1 MASNFKLQNEEK
13 LKKLNN
19 KYGVKTYD
27 RQTPRRTPYNE
38 RNGSKSDIP
47 GGNDTIKDNVRN
59 NEPSAWESNN
69 YNSDIED
76 VYSLEKT
83 KVKTK
88 TTTTSKLS
96 DKDRKTRIK
105 ELNEELNRLS
115 TERSGLNRASV
126 YGQNK
131 YIKEKLAENA
141 SKIAKAKEE
150 LKELERV
157 GTFTASER
165 KQMEIDDAKAQISN
179 LQRDINAYGTRP
191 SAKVAD
197 EYRAKSTELYAQKEK
212 LNNLE
217 RQQQL
222 YKDIAEFSEV
232 VNEDE
237 FIGQWKANY
246 RSRDLS
252 EKAARALSTYLS
264 NPTDE
269 NKEIAYA
276 YDALAK
282 AYAKNNEKA
291 LDDKDVEFGLLS
303 KSLAGYLPQLK
314 GQIVPQ
320 AVGGIVGG
328 ALGYTVGMPGKGAS
342 IGAGIGA
349 GLYSYDTIKGSVFS
363 TLRSMGVDEKT
374 AIEAAS
380 DEAVISSLIE
390 GGETAIGWLTSGG
403 SKAKQ
408 AIFNAATASVAKGS
422 TNVATKFIANLAG
435 KATGKVVEKAAK
447 AASQPLWKTGVKTV
461 GGLFKDGVTEYG
473 EEGLQQSV
481 CIATIEK
488 AKANF
493 DEKIGKYG
501 EGNIDL
507 HNRPVLTN
515 SDGSISTVDSVTY
528 EIDGVYVVLPTIVRA
543 ENGTPKRLETDEEIL
558 AHYEKTGEYLGK
570 FKSEGEADTYAT
582 QLHYAQEYR
591 YTNHSTTTKDSL
603 IKGGAKVLKDAIT
616 GANKEYR
623 AEIHGAGVE
632 GFKIGAMMG
641 GNRVLINNITTEFF
655 NRKTIKLQNE
665 YADDIKNDEESLTAL
680 IAGAK
685 ESGEGT
691 TGYKLAE
698 EVEKAKTKGNVTREQ
713 VKRLINVNETYIKAE
728 EKANTLE
735 ATPEKLTT
743 KDTNKTSKKAPVASY
758 EVLDNLTRNNEK
770 ITAEDVKNA
779 TGFGDK
785 GSQLVA
791 DIANQD
797 GMTFTE
803 AKEAVQVAY
812 MSGYTNPDAKPTDLL
827 NTTDVEIEALK
838 AGKLDK
844 LSQRTAAQARAKE
857 ATVYE
862 GKVKA
867 DENFKKL
874 SSVDQEIFKVLTKD
888 HGMFGE
894 VKDRILANL
903 DTKAEANASHED
915 GKIEVSLNADKAI
928 FKLLIHEDGHRM
940 EQFDTEEWNVLANA
954 LYERAEQ
961 LGRRL
966 NTNFSVGMKFDDQK
980 QAHDQAGITHDT
992 RGYFGEV
999 VMEELETLFSSPEEF
1014 KSWLSEI
1021 DTKPEVKSAWQRFM
1035 DFLSKLINE
1044 VKSIFTDSKASKE
1057 AKAKA
1062 EGELAELEHFRSLYK
1077 NAYLATRDAVS
1088 EKSAEAKNYTNSSK
1102 NLEIKINED
1111 YNGKISHSLKWHTDL
1126 TKSQV
1131 IELVDRLRQVGN
1143 PEATRITDTANWYKG
1158 RLGGKDLFAIY
1169 STVYGNEP
1177 TILYEVSGRNASRE
1191 LDVLTRSL
1199 EVIESERSAIEK
1211 SRIVDELLGG
1221 DNRVQ
1226 EKHNMA
1232 NNNDRPRRRTSNTGY
1247 APILQ
1252 GKSPEY
1258 IGSPAFREVVRNLFE
1273 IQAQS
1278 EGKSFSLKNQEYL
1291 KAVENGDMETAQKMV
1306 DEAAK
1311 DAGYTEK
1318 AFHST
1323 DADFTDFDIDKT
1335 SEFNYHGKGIYF
1347 SNSQKDVENNYE
1359 AYNGPDPWA
1368 KIEERAYELVEE
1380 KYGLSYDDT
1389 LTSDSDIIDKVN
1401 ECFRTVID
1409 EFQKKVRRIN
1419 AYLKFDHPLVLEKG
1433 ESGSEKHNLQE
1444 YDGIIDKQVYETI
1457 NHVGM
1462 DENTIHYVVFNPR
1475 NIKSAEP
1482 VTYDDNGNVI
1492 PLSERFNEN
1501 NKDIRYSLK
1510 DSEAVDNVGVQYDE
1524 KSKSV
1529 APSFSFKTWNASRY
1543 VQDKDTAIKAIM
1555 KATGVSEGDAK
1566 RYIDN
1571 INSIAR
1577 LIADD
1582 KVRLDYDSNLDDRA
1596 SVLKPNSEYKW
1607 TIDMSTLCAK
1617 RLLYTGTFDE
1627 IQRKM
1632 PNTAFNSEDLVN
1644 LRSMMMDR
1652 GLEVACGI
1660 CYVEST
1666 RREIGTITADFIE
1679 RYKISQQT
1687 GKPITRVNSEGK
1699 TVELT
1704 KTQDQMKTT
1713 ADKSTNKFMADKDY
1727 TPTLT
1732 DLNTT
1737 DIDLVK
1743 KNHPLV
1749 YEAYLNFMNAR
1760 GQAKPK
1766 LLETRAEYKGEIL
1779 NVFKNKNAVKAR
1791 NEAGGL
1797 RVQSFSDFEV
1807 AHLIDMMQI
1816 ALDMSQVGLKS
1827 QAYTKVPEFAEVFG
1841 DTGIKINLSLIAK
1854 DSGLDENGNLIFDDV
1869 EGIPHKEA
1877 FRLRTKYSKNV
1888 GTILVGKNDE
1898 HIKAAL
1904 ADPRI
1909 DFVIPFHKSSWK
1921 ESLYDA
1927 LGLTGYKDYTDFQNE
1942 KPIDEDGKID
1952 KDRKIKNFQ
1961 PSEYWDETKSGDE
1974 NAKIYLQMCEEDSR
1988 MPKFPQFK
1996 DEPGYWKLLID
2007 FKMYDNEGVYSP
2019 QMEVKP
2025 NFAMDEAYRIMNAY
2039 EGGHNA
2045 FPVAQDVVDD
2055 FIEKYQN
2062 KSFSLKVPPRENR
2075 TGELLGVIEDIHDG
2089 KKDAAT
2095 SLAKYVDEGVISTVE
2110 YGNLIKKYGAI
2121 KRGENPYRSI
2131 QVPQKTADDKKVSQT
2146 VRTILEAKATPEEA
2160 IPRIEKMVED
2170 GVFSYEVYT
2179 DKQAIKDQ
2187 EDYLKEYGW
2196 NTSYNDWMED
2206 VKNGVVSKQHAVMGW
2221 ALYNNSA
2228 NLAATSSSDTERRTA
2243 TETSLEILTAM
2254 VGHTRNAAQALQ
2266 AVRILKKMSPATQLY
2281 SIQKSVNRLQDEVD
2295 ARYGK
2300 AGDEKYVDDIRNAV
2314 TTSRNKAN
2322 DVMAK
2327 TYKEGKISRRGG
2339 RVVIDSNMVGEPFTF
2354 EYAQKV
2360 GEDIAKSLET
2370 KRNAT
2375 KKERTFLQHISAQLK
2390 RFANEKLPKGE
2401 KTKGLTA
2408 VEMLRDYI
2416 QNRDFYSKAWESAQ
2430 NELRDKYADDP
2441 MLSEFIN
2448 SGIGMDANINPKN
2461 AIFMRALV
2469 QSATESRETKAN
2481 IIRQSALGVTKI
2493 SENIASKLIAET
2505 GAEGEM
2511 AQTIQDAAASYVYN
2525 VLVEAETDAK
2535 KPLDAEKIVTNAIKG
2550 AMKDI
2555 GITLSDVVAS
2565 GDGTNA
2571 KNAII
2576 NKLVTKYA
2584 FGIAEATKTAEIVAQ
2599 QFDAMSKGYANRKLE
2614 AMFKTRNNK
2623 RKTVSEQMRLLG
2635 NLGAFDIGSK
2645 FNIEATKRLFMYG
2658 DKAPNLKINE
2668 ELAQQ
2673 FLKAETD
2680 EERSEIEKKIYLDI
2694 GTQMPSSFMD
2704 KWNAW
2709 RYLAMLGNTRTHVRN
2724 VAGNAFFAPVVATKN
2739 LTATAIESAVNAIS
2753 SKGISR
2759 TKATITASK
2768 NDRALLKAA
2777 WGDYKNVADTIS
2789 NGGKYSDSAMK
2800 NKYVEEGRKIFKSKL
2815 FAPLEWARTKNS
2827 EMLEREDV
2835 WFSQPHYAYAMAQYC
2850 KANNITADQLQRG
2863 RAIEPA
2869 RAYAIKEAQKA
2880 TYRDTNA
2887 FSAMVS
2893 EIGRGS
2899 RNDKNPVKRATNIAV
2914 EGILPFRKTPAN
2926 ILVRG
2931 VEYSPIGLLKSLTYD
2946 LAKVKK
2952 GEMNASEAI
2961 DNISA
2966 GFTGTML
2973 LGAGVFLAAQGLVR
2987 GHGEDDEK
2995 ERKFNELMGHQAYS
3009 LELPSGDSITLDWLA
3024 PEALPFFV
3032 GVNIWEATKGSDKE
3046 FNLSRILNAV
3056 SNITEPMLEMSCLQ
3070 GLNDLIEGIGE
3081 STSEDTSGLMAM
3093 LASAATSYLTQG
3105 IPTLFGQIERTGE
3118 ENRFTTY
3125 TTENEFLTGDMQ
3137 WFLGKTS
3144 AKIPGWD
3151 YSQIPYIDAWGR
3163 KEASGVALKRGLNN
3177 FLNPAY
3183 TSKIE
3188 ESDMEKELLR
3198 LFQQTG
3204 DEGVFPTRA
3213 YGTLRIDGEEIF
3225 LTAEQYIKYAT
3236 MKGEKAYSILT
3247 AMTKS
3252 SSYKTM
3258 TDEEKVR
3265 AVNEALD
3272 YADEKAK
3279 KTITKKE
3286 VASWA
3291 KKAEAFANPGN
3302 FFVFKAKVSEYKEN
3316 HDDKI
3321 DKKEYVNLVTKTA
3334 QTDEDAWGMY
3344 AYYYDNENTR
3354 YARSNGIKGKTY
3366 MNFLTKLAEVDQPS
3380 KNGKYGSYT
3389 QGEAKNALNQMTGLT
3404 RQEKSILWQ
3413 SVNTSWKAYNNPFR

>member
-19 KYGVKTYD
+19 KYGVKTYE

-197 EYRAKSTELYAQKEK
+197 EYRAKSSELFAQKEK

-328 ALGYTVGMPGKGAS
+328 ALGYAVGLPKQGAS

-447 AASQPLWKTGVKTV
+447 AASQPLWKTGVKTI
-461 GGLFKDGVTEYG
+461 GGLFKEGLTEYG

-481 CIATIEK
+481 SIATIEK
-488 AKANF
+488 AKASF

-507 HNRPVLTN
+507 YNRPVLTN

-655 NRKTIKLQNE
+655 NRKTVKLQNE

-698 EVEKAKTKGNVTREQ
+698 EVEKAKAKGNVTREQ

-728 EKANTLE
+728 EKANNLE

-812 MSGYTNPDAKPTDLL
+812 MSGYTNPDAKPTNLRY
-827 NTTDVEIEALK
+827 TSDVEIEALT

-844 LSQRTAAQARAKE
+844 LAQRVAAQARAKE

-966 NTNFSVGMKFDDQK
+966 NTSFSVGMKFDDQK

-1088 EKSAEAKNYTNSSK
+1088 EMGA
-1102 NLEIKINED
+1102 
-1111 YNGKISHSLKWHTDL
+1111 
-1126 TKSQV
+1126 
-1131 IELVDRLRQVGN
+1131 
-1143 PEATRITDTANWYKG
+1143 
-1158 RLGGKDLFAIY
+1158 
-1169 STVYGNEP
+1169 
-1177 TILYEVSGRNASRE
+1177 
-1191 LDVLTRSL
+1191 
-1199 EVIESERSAIEK
+1199 
-1211 SRIVDELLGG
+1211 
-1221 DNRVQ
+1221 
-1226 EKHNMA
+1226 
-1232 NNNDRPRRRTSNTGY
+1232 
-1247 APILQ
+1247 Q
-1252 GKSPEY
+1252 G
-1258 IGSPAFREVVRNLFE
+1258 
-1273 IQAQS
+1273 
-1278 EGKSFSLKNQEYL
+1278 
-1291 KAVENGDMETAQKMV
+1291 ETAQKNTDSKSGV
-1306 DEAAK
+1306 E
-1311 DAGYTEK
+1311 
-1318 AFHST
+1318 HS
-1323 DADFTDFDIDKT
+1323 
-1335 SEFNYHGKGIYF
+1335 KGF
-1347 SNSQKDVENNYE
+1347 SLSNSKSGRANDLLLPYNN
-1359 AYNGPDPWA
+1359 
-1368 KIEERAYELVEE
+1368 ELVDFINKRGDYIVNNFEDLNAVVNHAFDNPQAKATVYFGVIPSNILEE
-1380 KYGLSYDDT
+1380 IKKNIPNIPQALSDTLFKPDKDYSVAATLDSIRHLADDKSVTRNDIIDYLDRMADTIVEFDSVNFDYYYEKGNRMNGLLFKKRFEDGT
-1389 LTSDSDIIDKVN
+1389 LTSYEVVSH
-1401 ECFRTVID
+1401 
-1409 EFQKKVRRIN
+1409 KKRS
-1419 AYLKFDHPLVLEKG
+1419 L
-1433 ESGSEKHNLQE
+1433 NLQTF
-1444 YDGIIDKQVYETI
+1444 YMQSGDYIKK
-1457 NHVGM
+1457 
-1462 DENTIHYVVFNPR
+1462 
-1475 NIKSAEP
+1475 KSADSTLLETKP
-1482 VTYDDNGNVI
+1482 TANVQDE
-1492 PLSERFNEN
+1492 ERSNFN
-1501 NKDIRYSLK
+1501 NKISQNPKSVKSFSLK

-1524 KSKSV
+1524 KSKSL
-1529 APSFSFKTWNASRY
+1529 APSYSLKTWNASRY

-1582 KVRLDYDSNLDDRA
+1582 KVRLDYDSNLDDSA

-1727 TPTLT
+1727 TPTLA

-1827 QAYTKVPEFAEVFG
+1827 QAYTKVPAFAEVFG

-1877 FRLRTKYSKNV
+1877 FRLRNKYSKNV

-1927 LGLTGYKDYTDFQNE
+1927 LGLTGYEDYTDFQNE

-2146 VRTILEAKATPEEA
+2146 VCTILEAKATPEEA

-2535 KPLDAEKIVTNAIKG
+2535 KPLDAEKLVTNAIKG

-3125 TTENEFLTGDMQ
+3125 TTENDFLTGDMQ

-3279 KTITKKE
+3279 KTTTKKE
-3286 VASWA
+3286 IASWA